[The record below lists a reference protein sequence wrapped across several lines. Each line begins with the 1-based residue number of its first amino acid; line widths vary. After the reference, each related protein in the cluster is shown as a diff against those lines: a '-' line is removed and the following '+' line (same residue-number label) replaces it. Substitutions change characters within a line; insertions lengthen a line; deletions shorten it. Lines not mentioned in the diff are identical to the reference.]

1 MALVGYLD
9 VTLWCFMC
17 VCMWPKRHLDVF
29 SWIRK
34 KLVALSSIARRL
46 WGPETDID
54 RKSRQLVEDGRVQ
67 SALDTIRIFG
77 AVCFVYLSRNLVT
90 MHSAGMWGDADI
102 ESLRFLLVDDLHID
116 LIFWTLS
123 AMWLTVFKGA
133 SRSVDLVHSFFYG
146 IVILHTW
153 GYTDVVTF
161 LWKSG
166 QQALLRVITGV
177 LFGNVTHVF
186 CLNAL
191 CLGCE
196 ATRVLVSDELA
207 EQGTLLILYSA
218 FVSLAV
224 VLGTA
229 MHRSAIRRESRAN
242 VEILVASQSEK
253 NTREL
258 LRFLCD
264 VVLDLDNTLHV
275 HSGSPALAALLLQNP
290 SKQMR
295 GAAFE
300 EVICRSDR
308 DRFRSFMGGR
318 VETQCIH
325 VHLRD
330 ASGGRVPVQLF
341 HTPYTNLFDQ
351 AHHLL
356 GIREEIDGER
366 SEDPA
371 QDHRGTQE
379 ELPTS
384 ATLQLSDEVQGR
396 ADLVRAC
403 DDDECAVVVD
413 VLSLEQRMSECTPS
427 FSAISG
433 PIRLE
438 EGFLDWIIE
447 DKGSW
452 LRWVQTSV
460 EELMEGRRP
469 AKKHFRFAPPH
480 MQEFMY
486 FAADTSL
493 CFPPEGSNSD
503 PDLQDTSESND
514 DEEQLYVKIIFYGM
528 KRVLRTHSPQR
539 REYVKRTTNSNSVP
553 SSLQRARGNS
563 TNST

>member
-1 MALVGYLD
+1 MRFRGS
-9 VTLWCFMC
+9 
-17 VCMWPKRHLDVF
+17 K
-29 SWIRK
+29 K
-34 KLVALSSIARRL
+34 KLVALSSIARRSL
-46 WGPETDID
+46 SPETDID
-54 RKSRQLVEDGRVQ
+54 RKSRQLVEDRRVQ

-116 LIFWTLS
+116 LMFWTFC

-133 SRSVDLVHSFFYG
+133 GKSVDLVHTFFYG

-161 LWKSG
+161 LWKNG

-229 MHRSAIRRESRAN
+229 MHQSVVRRESRAN

-264 VVLDLDNTLHV
+264 VVLDLDDTLHV
-275 HSGSPALAALLLQNP
+275 HSASPALASLLLQNP

-308 DRFRSFMGGR
+308 DRFRGFMGRR

-341 HTPYTNLFDQ
+341 HTPSTNLFGQ

-384 ATLQLSDEVQGR
+384 ALVRQLSDEVQSS

-452 LRWVQTSV
+452 LRWVQTCV

-469 AKKHFRFAPPH
+469 FKKHFRFAPPH

-486 FAADTSL
+486 FAADIAL
-493 CFPPEGSNSD
+493 RFPPEGAND
-503 PDLQDTSESND
+503 DADLQDTSESND
-514 DEEQLYVKIIFYGM
+514 GEEQLYVKISFHGM
-528 KRVLRTHSPQR
+528 KRVLRTHSHQR

-553 SSLQRARGNS
+553 SLPQRGRGSS
-563 TNST
+563 TMRL